1 MADEK
6 TREPTISELID
17 SLNSSLDSINKY
29 DVKPSDKLPSD
40 FEILMSGING
50 QSGRNYLFSPTID
63 KLISNIFELIVNGD
77 YSTIIKYQDTI
88 KKISDYIFGKGSF
101 QGPISTK
108 ILNSIQ
114 NTRTSMKYNTMK
126 QYLGKTLG
134 TYKKIRMI
142 EKNLEHDGKSLPKDQ
157 KEKYDEAMYAIKQL
171 LKVAA
176 RIYKSRK
183 LVNKKVY
190 NGVHNIIHEEEN
202 NE

>member
-1 MADEK
+1 
-6 TREPTISELID
+6 
-17 SLNSSLDSINKY
+17 
-29 DVKPSDKLPSD
+29 
-40 FEILMSGING
+40 
-50 QSGRNYLFSPTID
+50 
-63 KLISNIFELIVNGD
+63 
-77 YSTIIKYQDTI
+77 
-88 KKISDYIFGKGSF
+88 
-101 QGPISTK
+101 
-108 ILNSIQ
+108 
-114 NTRTSMKYNTMK
+114 MKYNTMI
-126 QYLGKTLG
+126 QYLWKTLG

-176 RIYKSRK
+176 KIYKSRK